1 MSCVVFAGGG
11 TGGHLLPGIAVADG
25 LAQSDRGIRL
35 VFLGTGKAVEKT
47 VVGATSYEY
56 RQVPMSVG
64 RRLLGA
70 AAARVFSLPLAV
82 GSARRLL
89 KQMHADVVVG
99 LGGYGMVAAAIAAR
113 SLGLPLVALE
123 QNVIPGR
130 AVKIVGYFA
139 RQILASFDETARY
152 LPYPR
157 KLCAVGN
164 PVRKGLGV
172 LDKAE
177 AAGRLGLQAG
187 FPTLLVLGGSQGATA
202 INDVVVSLVERLAQS
217 VKGLQVIHQC
227 GAQDFERIRAF
238 YEEKKPVASFSV
250 KAFYTDMA
258 AVYSMADF
266 AVARAGAT
274 TLAEL
279 AAVGLGALL
288 IPYPHATADHQWAN
302 ALYYA
307 RRGGAKVMRQS
318 EATSEKVLDAL
329 KEVFGNP
336 ELRGEMSKVMRSL
349 GRPEAAQA
357 VAEKVLKFVR

>member
-1 MSCVVFAGGG
+1 
-11 TGGHLLPGIAVADG
+11 
-25 LAQSDRGIRL
+25 
-35 VFLGTGKAVEKT
+35 
-47 VVGATSYEY
+47 VGATSYEY
-56 RQVPMSVG
+56 REVPMTIG

-70 AAARVFSLPLAV
+70 RASRIFSLPLAI
-82 GSARRLL
+82 GLARRLL
-89 KQMHADVVVG
+89 KRMHADVVVG

-164 PVRKGLGV
+164 PVRKGLGA
-172 LDKAE
+172 LDRGE
-177 AAGRLGLQAG
+177 AARRLGLSAEL
-187 FPTLLVLGGSQGATA
+187 PTLLVLGGSQGAKA
-202 INDVVVSLVERLAQS
+202 INELILALVQRLAQS
-217 VKGLQVIHQC
+217 VEGLQMIHQC
-227 GAQDFERIRAF
+227 GAEDFERIRNF

-258 AVYSMADF
+258 AVYSSSDF

-288 IPYPHATADHQWAN
+288 IPYPYATADHQWAN

-307 RRGGAKVMRQS
+307 RPGGVKVMRQS
-318 EATSEKVLDAL
+318 EATSEKVLDVL

-336 ELRGEMSKVMRSL
+336 ALRRQMSKTMRSL
-349 GRPEAAQA
+349 GRPAAAQA
-357 VAEKVLKFVR
+357 VAEKVLKFVRS